1 MVDNQE
7 PQEDEINM
15 EPPEVPVSRM
25 HILEKSRKTEEDKKK
40 EKSV

>member
-1 MVDNQE
+1 MADNKE

-15 EPPEVPVSRM
+15 EPPEGQVSRM
-25 HILEKSRKTEEDKKK
+25 HTLEKSRKTEEDKKK